1 MIKLHNFKEIT
12 DEGLFHTCEI
22 QNYNGFYGKVS
33 DLLPNVLH
41 VTTTPVTASTLSF
54 EPGFIS
60 AFDLLNFCFDI

>member
-1 MIKLHNFKEIT
+1 MLLYNRMIELHNFKEII

-41 VTTTPVTASTLSF
+41 VTTTPLATPCLKLTNSIKT
-54 EPGFIS
+54 I
-60 AFDLLNFCFDI
+60 